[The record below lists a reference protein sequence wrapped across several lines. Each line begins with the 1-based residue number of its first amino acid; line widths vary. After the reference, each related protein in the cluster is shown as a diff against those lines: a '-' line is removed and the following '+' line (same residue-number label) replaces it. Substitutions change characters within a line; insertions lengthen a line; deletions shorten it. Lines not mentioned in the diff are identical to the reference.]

1 MKGGAG
7 HGGRC
12 LWASPPRPWATHTDV
27 VRRLVYTARMPKSGP
42 CRVSVRGS
50 LGRAAL
56 TLAATWASG
65 CASNPPVNPV
75 ALAPE
80 SAATAPAAPTLPYET
95 LEQVRYRLLDEQ
107 DTDCDQ
113 KITIVDQGS
122 RRFRFR
128 LQGQSFDVTG
138 AYALSNLLQEL
149 SLARRSGATP
159 RLDRVTEDP
168 VARTSRLIR
177 TEYWNALT
185 RHLDEDGLPAAIEDV
200 KLPGAAQRALY
211 VPADDARSLSYFRKA
226 AQHYDSAYDALVRST
241 RSLGAAQLT
250 TSELNAMLR
259 TPDGRE
265 SLAEVSRRLA
275 TALGALDY
283 PGLSRHLMAAL
294 SRLGE
299 LLEQAGRSCV
309 NGNGPA
315 LARSAERAHAILA
328 SFAPSKLVVRPL
340 PEPREWPEWSG
351 TLGSLHGVLGLALVD
366 KGGVTSGLPFVVPG
380 GRFNELYGWDSHFIA
395 RGLIAD
401 ERLDLARGLVE
412 NQAYM
417 IEHYGAV
424 LNANRTYYLT
434 RSQPPLFAATLRALW
449 DASPRESRDGAWLG
463 RMLHAAIR
471 EYDGVWSAPPRQS
484 ELCRGEGEQR
494 ACLDRYAG
502 IGRGQPPEV
511 EPGHFDGAWQDFG
524 RSLEQ
529 SYAQGTLRER
539 DLVTELDTAF
549 EHDRCMRES
558 GHDTTYRWFWADS
571 ATPAGTR
578 AANRCADMLTVDLNS
593 LLYRY
598 EVDIAYLLG
607 ELARTPAARAAAG
620 LASGGTAAPGAGA
633 WCARAKHRLEL
644 MKAVLWSPRDGL
656 FYDAFLG
663 PSGPQQTRYVSATT
677 LYPLWATAD
686 ACGKAPLA
694 PLSGEERAALVTNAL
709 EQLEAPGGLLASAKA
724 SRDRF
729 SRRDDRQWDYPNGWA
744 PHQMMAWDG
753 LEAHGFRQD
762 AERLISSWL
771 YLIASHVID
780 HNGTIPEKYDVVAQT
795 HAVFSEYGNVGTDF
809 DYIATEGFGWMNAS
823 FEVGLAR
830 LGPDARRRLSQ
841 SLAAR

>member
-1 MKGGAG
+1 
-7 HGGRC
+7 
-12 LWASPPRPWATHTDV
+12 
-27 VRRLVYTARMPKSGP
+27 MPKSGP
-42 CRVSVRGS
+42 CRWSVRAS
-50 LGRAAL
+50 LTGGAL
-56 TLAATWASG
+56 TLAAAWASG
-65 CASNPPVNPV
+65 CTPRASSLAVKPVTPP
-75 ALAPE
+75 PE
-80 SAATAPAAPTLPYET
+80 GAATAGPAALPYEP
-95 LEQVRYRLLDEQ
+95 LEQVRYRLLEEQ

-113 KITIVDQGS
+113 KITILDQGS

-128 LQGQSFDVTG
+128 LQGESFEFTG
-138 AYALSNLLQEL
+138 AYALANLLQEL

-159 RLDRVTEDP
+159 RLDRVMEDP
-168 VARTSRLIR
+168 IARTSRLIR

-185 RHLDEDGLPAAIEDV
+185 RHLDEDGLPAAMEDV

-226 AQHYDSAYDALVRST
+226 AQRYDAAYDALVRST

-259 TPDGRE
+259 TPEGRE

-275 TALGALDY
+275 SALGTLDY
-283 PGLSRHLMAAL
+283 PGLSRHLIGAL

-309 NGNGPA
+309 NGNGPV
-315 LARSAERAHAILA
+315 LARSAEKAHAILA
-328 SFAPSKLVVRPL
+328 SFAPSTLVVRPL
-340 PEPREWPEWSG
+340 PDAREWPEWSAA
-351 TLGSLHGVLGLALVD
+351 LGPAHGVLSLALID
-366 KGGVTSGLPFVVPG
+366 RGGVTSGLPFVVPG
-380 GRFNELYGWDSHFIA
+380 GRFNELYGWDSHFIV

-401 ERLDLARGLVE
+401 ERLDLARGVVE

-449 DASPRESRDGAWLG
+449 DAFPRDGRDAAWLA

-471 EYDGVWSAPPRQS
+471 EYDGVWSQPPRQS
-484 ELCRGEGEQR
+484 SLCRGEGEQR

-511 EPGHFDGAWQDFG
+511 EPGHFDREWQELG

-558 GHDTTYRWFWADS
+558 GHDTTYRWFWADPAS
-571 ATPAGTR
+571 PAGTR

-607 ELARTPAARAAAG
+607 ELARSPVARTKAG
-620 LASGGTAAPGAGA
+620 AASGGTPEPAGPGAGV

-644 MKAVLWSPRDGL
+644 MKAVLWSQRDGL

-663 PSGPQQTRYVSATT
+663 PGGPQQTRYVSATT

-694 PLSGEERAALVTNAL
+694 PLSADERSLLVTNAL

-724 SRDRF
+724 SRERF
-729 SRRDDRQWDYPNGWA
+729 STHDDRQWDYPNGWA
-744 PHQMMAWDG
+744 PHQMLAWDG

-780 HNGTIPEKYDVVAQT
+780 HNGTIPEKYDVVART

-830 LGPDARRRLSQ
+830 LRPDARRRLSQ
-841 SLAAR
+841 SLATR

>member
-1 MKGGAG
+1 
-7 HGGRC
+7 
-12 LWASPPRPWATHTDV
+12 
-27 VRRLVYTARMPKSGP
+27 MPKSGP
-42 CRVSVRGS
+42 RTGSVLTWLTRATLLASAWASACGPS
-50 LGRAAL
+50 ANEPARAA
-56 TLAATWASG
+56 APAPSG
-65 CASNPPVNPV
+65 R
-75 ALAPE
+75 LAPG
-80 SAATAPAAPTLPYET
+80 SSTSTSPAALPYET

-113 KITIVDQGS
+113 KITINDQAS

-128 LQGQSFDVTG
+128 LQGQVYDFSG

-149 SLARRSGATP
+149 SLARRSGAPP
-159 RLDRVTEDP
+159 RLDRVLEDP
-168 VARTSRLIR
+168 IARTSRLIR
-177 TEYWNALT
+177 TDYWNALT
-185 RHLDEDGLPAAIEDV
+185 RQLDEDGLPSAIEDV
-200 KLPGAAQRALY
+200 KLPGAAQRNLY
-211 VPADDARSLSYFRKA
+211 VPGDDARALSYFRGVA
-226 AQHYDSAYDALVRST
+226 RRYDAAYDALT
-241 RSLGAAQLT
+241 RATRNLGAAQLT
-250 TSELNAMLR
+250 SAELNAMLR
-259 TPDGRE
+259 TPEGRE
-265 SLAEVSRRLA
+265 NLAELTRRLA
-275 TALGALDY
+275 SALGALDY
-283 PGLSRHLMAAL
+283 PALSRHLLATL
-294 SRLGE
+294 SRFGE

-315 LARSAERAHAILA
+315 LARNTEKARALLA
-328 SFAPSKLVVRPL
+328 TFGPSTLAVRAL
-340 PEPREWPEWSG
+340 PEAREWSEWSAS
-351 TLGSLHGVLGLALVD
+351 LGPAHGVLSLALTE
-366 KGGVTSGLPFVVPG
+366 KAGVTSGAPFVVPG
-380 GRFNELYGWDSHFIA
+380 GRFNEMYGWDSHFIA

-449 DASPRESRDGAWLG
+449 DASPRESRDRSWLA
-463 RMLHAAIR
+463 RMLHAAVL
-471 EYDGVWSAPPRQS
+471 EYDNVWSKPPRQS
-484 ELCRGEGEQR
+484 GLCRGEGEQR

-502 IGRGQPPEV
+502 LGRGQPPEV
-511 EPGHFDGAWQDFG
+511 EPGHFDGLWQELG

-529 SYAQGTLRER
+529 SYARGTLRER
-539 DLVTELDTAF
+539 DLVAELDTAF

-558 GHDTTYRWFWADS
+558 GHDTTYRWFWTD
-571 ATPAGTR
+571 PAAAPGTR
-578 AANRCADMLTVDLNS
+578 PSNHCADMLSVDLNS
-593 LLYRY
+593 LLYRA

-607 ELARTPAARAAAG
+607 ELARAPGAGTKAREVSADVA
-620 LASGGTAAPGAGA
+620 LPGGPGAGA

-663 PSGPQQTRYVSATT
+663 PQGAVQTGYVSATT

-686 ACGKAPLA
+686 ACGSAPLA
-694 PLSGEERAALVTNAL
+694 SLALEERSLLVTNAL
-709 EQLEAPGGLLASAKA
+709 EQLEAPGGLLATAKA

-729 SRRDDRQWDYPNGWA
+729 SSRDDRQWDYPNGWA
-744 PHQMMAWDG
+744 PHQMLAWDG

-762 AERLISSWL
+762 EERLISSWL

-780 HNGTIPEKYDVVAQT
+780 HNGTIPEKYDVVART

-841 SLAAR
+841 SLDVR